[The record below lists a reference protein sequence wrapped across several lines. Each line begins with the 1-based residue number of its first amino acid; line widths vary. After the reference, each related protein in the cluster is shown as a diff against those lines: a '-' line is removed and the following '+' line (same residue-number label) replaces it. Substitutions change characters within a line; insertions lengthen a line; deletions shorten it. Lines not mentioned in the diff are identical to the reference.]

1 MPSIIAGHVFDKE
14 NRPLG
19 KVKIM
24 LKGKVVAESG
34 SDGFFSVSLV
44 KSEERVAI
52 TFAAEGYVPNTRVY
66 NVKSAGNGSTV
77 VVWPIAYRV
86 KFDPTRD
93 LDIELGGTHIQ
104 IPADAL
110 VSGGGVRSKNI
121 VELRFTLFDITS
133 AFQRAAA
140 PGDFSGRMLDRSIRR
155 LNSYGIFSSGLHDLK
170 GHPLDLRRGA
180 SINLAIPVP
189 SRLTKDLPRQVGYF
203 DFDAVA
209 GLWDQVGNF
218 DLVSD
223 TLTYNGS
230 VTSFGGEHNC
240 DIPQDTVCVTLHVQ
254 DSWGNPLPNANVT
267 AHGAQYSSQGTS
279 NANGDVCLLV
289 QRNASFWAEAW
300 GQLGTTFFTSA
311 PFAQQNFTSPNFS
324 SGASDCGNSALCPTV
339 GDLLVDYA
347 VGLFLANLSARE
359 ITSLRT

>member
-1 MPSIIAGHVFDKE
+1 MPSTIAGHVLDRDK
-14 NRPLG
+14 RPVG

-34 SDGFFSVSLV
+34 SDGFFSVTLARAA
-44 KSEERVAI
+44 ERVAL
-52 TFAAEGYVPNTRVY
+52 TFVADGYVPNTRVY
-66 NVKSAGNGSTV
+66 NAKSAGNGSTV
-77 VVWPIAYRV
+77 IIWPIAYRV

-93 LDIELGGTHIQ
+93 LDIELGGSRIQ
-104 IPADAL
+104 IPADTL
-110 VSGGGVRSKNI
+110 VDGGGVRPRNT

-133 AFQRAAA
+133 AFQRSAA

-170 GHPLDLRRGA
+170 GRPLDLRRGT

-189 SRLTKDLPRQVGYF
+189 PQLTKDLPKQVGYF
-203 DFDAVA
+203 DFDAAA
-209 GLWDQVGNF
+209 GLWNQVGNF
-218 DLVSD
+218 DLAPN

-289 QRNASFWAEAW
+289 QRNASFWADAW
-300 GQLGTTFFTSA
+300 GQLGSTIFTSA

-324 SGASDCGNSALCPTV
+324 SGAGDCGSSDLCPTV
-339 GDLLVDYA
+339 GNLLVDYA
-347 VGLFLANLSARE
+347 VGLLLANLEER
-359 ITSLRT
+359 R